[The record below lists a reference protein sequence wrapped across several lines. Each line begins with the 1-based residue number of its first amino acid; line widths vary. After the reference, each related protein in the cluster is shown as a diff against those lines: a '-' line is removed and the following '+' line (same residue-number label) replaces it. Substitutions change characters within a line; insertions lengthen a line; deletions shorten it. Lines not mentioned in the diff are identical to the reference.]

1 MNPDT
6 AWIIGTVI
14 TVGVA
19 LASVMYALVNGTH
32 RRIDDVRAE
41 NREAHAG
48 ITKNID
54 GVKQDIRDV
63 KQDVRMLTSHLLNRT
78 APPDARVR

>member
-1 MNPDT
+1 M
-6 AWIIGTVI
+6 
-14 TVGVA
+14 
-19 LASVMYALVNGTH
+19 
-32 RRIDDVRAE
+32 RAE